1 MEVLVPSKV
10 VDILGS
16 DDITAPCKD
25 QDKLNGSSPL
35 LTMQI
40 TCANSPSSMVSFPN
54 VKGSISGGSVY
65 KRYKRRLYFKFQ
77 PILIE
82 YCNVFSNP
90 LCTNQVYICNGICC
104 KHSLIYST
112 EQHTNLNFYAKQP
125 YLTILNWYEFLKHE
139 GQQNDKEKK
148 VGPVLQ
154 DSHFWRGLAY
164 SNE

>member
-25 QDKLNGSSPL
+25 QDKLSGSSPL

-65 KRYKRRLYFKFQ
+65 KRFKRRVCFKCQ

-82 YCNVFSNP
+82 YCNIYNDR
-90 LCTNQVYICNGICC
+90 LCIRKVYMMQFVG
-104 KHSLIYST
+104 
-112 EQHTNLNFYAKQP
+112 NLHLF
-125 YLTILNWYEFLKHE
+125 T
-139 GQQNDKEKK
+139 
-148 VGPVLQ
+148 
-154 DSHFWRGLAY
+154 
-164 SNE
+164 